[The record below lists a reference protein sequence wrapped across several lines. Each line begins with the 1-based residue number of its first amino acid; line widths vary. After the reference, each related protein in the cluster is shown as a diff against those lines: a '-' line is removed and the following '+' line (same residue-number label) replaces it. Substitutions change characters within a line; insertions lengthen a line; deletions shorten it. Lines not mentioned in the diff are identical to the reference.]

1 MKKII
6 NKLEQ
11 NLEFKISNIEL
22 YGKAI
27 THKSADKINNYE
39 KLEFLGDRVLGLCIS
54 KKLLEIFPNEKEGIL
69 DKKLA
74 SLVNKN
80 KCFEIGNFLELDKII
95 KIGNLRLKKQII
107 EKKIISDSC
116 EALIGAIYLDKGFD
130 FVEKF
135 ILKIWNKHMSHKYYF
150 SIAAMFKNESWT
162 LKEWIEHYKLHGAD
176 HIYLVDDFSDDDF
189 LPILQPYIDSGYVTL
204 FKSDVSERFT
214 GRQIYVTN
222 KYFLPI
228 AKESKWIA
236 QVDVDEFLYS
246 PKVVDIKEVLKKYDS
261 KID

>member
-11 NLEFKISNIEL
+11 NLGFKITKIEL
-22 YGKAI
+22 YTNAI

-80 KCFEIGNFLELDKII
+80 KCFEVGMHLKLDNII
-95 KIGNLRLKKQII
+95 KIGNLRIKKQAI

-130 FVEKF
+130 YVSNFV
-135 ILKIWNKHMSHKYYF
+135 LNLWKH
-150 SIAAMFKNESWT
+150 
-162 LKEWIEHYKLHGAD
+162 
-176 HIYLVDDFSDDDF
+176 HIN
-189 LPILQPYIDSGYVTL
+189 
-204 FKSDVSERFT
+204 KSDIT
-214 GRQIYVTN
+214 I
-222 KYFLPI
+222 L
-228 AKESKWIA
+228 
-236 QVDVDEFLYS
+236 
-246 PKVVDIKEVLKKYDS
+246 DS
-261 KID
+261 KTELQEYSLKSYKKLPVYNVINLKGPRHNPTFKISVSITGSKQFYGFGKSKQQAELDAAKNLLKSLTIK